1 MSGPLHH
8 PEEWCYEVYEEVSED
23 VRTIL
28 GCPRAICTLKKHHGG
43 RHSHAGLFR
52 WSADGPDMPSE
63 ASSPAD
69 TSELPRDDSVVRVQS
84 DRMPMGVDV
93 RAPRWKEDWAD
104 FEEALKAKLQR
115 GFSEYGDGS
124 FDRPT
129 QEILQELQEEALDLA
144 GWGMILWSKI
154 KRARERA

>member
-1 MSGPLHH
+1 
-8 PEEWCYEVYEEVSED
+8 
-23 VRTIL
+23 
-28 GCPRAICTLKKHHGG
+28 
-43 RHSHAGLFR
+43 
-52 WSADGPDMPSE
+52 MPSE